1 MAPAFV
7 YHFIRI
13 YAPFVVTVFLSSV
26 EAQTLQLLVGQ
37 NLVKKR
43 IYQVT
48 AKSTKADF
56 FSTKKMDLIK
66 ELDEIMREMVWL
78 IRSQRPSANQTLFG
92 KIFRALQQAKGLK
105 LTEKS
110 KHSCDQYL
118 VEKVSEYQY
127 RVYEHCQKH
136 RAPDLLAK
144 IDWSHRKIDFQFQGQ
159 NYADVLGLAASLV
172 APTISCQVSI
182 DDAIKLLELY
192 CSGFRIT
199 RADNVVRFESIVYK
213 KNKDPQMVLK
223 GEVLKNLLP
232 FSDLKILVPLLGK
245 VKILEKK
252 KMPDIDEITP
262 PITPQSGPVVPV
274 DPRVI
279 PSVEPLANEPHP
291 NIELRKQSDPDVIE
305 IKEPNYTR

>member
-1 MAPAFV
+1 MA
-7 YHFIRI
+7 
-13 YAPFVVTVFLSSV
+13 FLLSV
-26 EAQTLQLLVGQ
+26 EAQTPQLLLGQ
-37 NLVKKR
+37 KLAKKR
-43 IYQVT
+43 IHQVT

-56 FSTKKMDLIK
+56 FSRKKMDLIK
-66 ELDEIMREMVWL
+66 ELDEIMREMIWL
-78 IRSQRPSANQTLFG
+78 IRSQRPSANKTLFG

-118 VEKVSEYQY
+118 IEKVSEYQY

-172 APTISCQVSI
+172 APAVSCQVSI

-262 PITPQSGPVVPV
+262 PIIPPITPHSGRVVPV

-279 PSVEPLANEPHP
+279 PSAEPLANEPDP